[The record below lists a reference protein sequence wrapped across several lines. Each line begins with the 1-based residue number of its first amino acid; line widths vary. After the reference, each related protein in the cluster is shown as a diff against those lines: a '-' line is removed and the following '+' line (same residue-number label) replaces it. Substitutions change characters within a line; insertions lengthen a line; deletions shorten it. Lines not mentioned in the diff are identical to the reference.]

1 MEEALIRVNA
11 KEDRDAMMAKFF
23 NRLNWDIDWY
33 NYFEEKKVKLAVIE
47 FTNYAIIWGGGSI
60 VDKEEKESW
69 MTCRKMVW
77 IESSHEETIC
87 TYSLLYRQTFVK
99 NNKALI
105 RFKKCGGL
113 P

>member
-47 FTNYAIIWGGGSI
+47 FTNYAIIWGGGDNCWQRGEGI
-60 VDKEEKESW
+60 MND
-69 MTCRKMVW
+69 
-77 IESSHEETIC
+77 
-87 TYSLLYRQTFVK
+87 L
-99 NNKALI
+99 
-105 RFKKCGGL
+105 
-113 P
+113 

>member
-47 FTNYAIIWGGGSI
+47 FNNYAIIWGGGGQLLTKRRRNHEWP
-60 VDKEEKESW
+60 VEKWFE
-69 MTCRKMVW
+69 
-77 IESSHEETIC
+77 
-87 TYSLLYRQTFVK
+87 L
-99 NNKALI
+99 KALMRR
-105 RFKKCGGL
+105 RFVPIHYYIDRPLSKITKR
-113 P
+113 